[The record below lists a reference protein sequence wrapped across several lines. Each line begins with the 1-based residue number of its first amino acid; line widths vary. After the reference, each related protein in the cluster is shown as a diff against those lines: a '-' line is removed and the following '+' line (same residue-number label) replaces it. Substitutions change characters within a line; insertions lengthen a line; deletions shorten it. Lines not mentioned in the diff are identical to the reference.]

1 MLAEMVALEC
11 VQQLL
16 VREFFMQ
23 GAVVAALLIYP
34 QEKRG

>member
-16 VREFFMQ
+16 VHEFFMQ
-23 GAVVAALLIYP
+23 GAVVEALLMYL
-34 QEKRG
+34 QEKQD